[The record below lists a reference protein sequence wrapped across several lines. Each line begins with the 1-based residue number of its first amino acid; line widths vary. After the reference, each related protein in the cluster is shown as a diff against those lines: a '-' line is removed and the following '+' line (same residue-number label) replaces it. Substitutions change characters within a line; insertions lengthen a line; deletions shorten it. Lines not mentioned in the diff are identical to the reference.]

1 MRHVPVVLLT
11 GFDPF
16 GGDAVNP
23 SWNAVRRLHGTTL
36 HGHRIEAV
44 ELPTAFGR
52 GATALLDAL
61 DRHRPALT
69 LCTGLAAN
77 RGALS
82 LERVSVNLIDAR
94 IHDNDGAQPVD
105 VPCIAG
111 APDAYF
117 TTLPVKAALRALE
130 AADIPAELSLTA
142 GTFVCNH
149 VFHVLM
155 HALAADPARPRGGF
169 IHVPPLPGMPLRSP
183 QARAMPLETMAE
195 GLRLIIDVALR
206 THDDAHFAAGTID

>member
-1 MRHVPVVLLT
+1 MSRAPVVLLT

-23 SWNAVRRLHGTTL
+23 SWEVVSRLQGETL

-44 ELPTAFGR
+44 QLPTAFGR

-69 LCTGLAAN
+69 VCTGLAAN

-94 IHDNDGAQPVD
+94 IPDNDGAQPVD

-111 APDAYF
+111 APDAYL
-117 TTLPVKAALRALE
+117 TTLPVKAALRALQ
-130 AADIPAELSLTA
+130 AAGIPAELSLTA

-155 HALAADPARPRGGF
+155 HALTGDPARPRGGF
-169 IHVPPLPGMPLRSP
+169 VHVPPLPGMPLRSP
-183 QARAMPLETMAE
+183 QAQTMPLETMID
-195 GLRLIIDVALR
+195 GLRLIVDVALR
-206 THDDAHFAAGTID
+206 TREDAHFAAGSVD

>member
-1 MRHVPVVLLT
+1 MSRRPVVLLT

-16 GGDAVNP
+16 DGADVNP
-23 SWNAVRRLHGTTL
+23 SWEAVSRLHGETP

-44 ELPTAFGR
+44 QLPTAFAR

-69 LCTGLAAN
+69 LCTGLASK
-77 RGALS
+77 RSALS

-94 IHDNDGAQPVD
+94 IPDNDGAQPVD

-111 APDAYF
+111 APEAYF

-130 AADIPAELSLTA
+130 AAEIPAELSMTA
-142 GTFVCNH
+142 GGFVCNH
-149 VFHVLM
+149 VFHVLL
-155 HALAADPARPRGGF
+155 HALAGDPARPRGGF
-169 IHVPPLPGMPLRSP
+169 VHVPPLPGMPLTSP
-183 QARAMPLETMAE
+183 QARAMPLEAMVD
-195 GLRLIIDVALR
+195 GIRLIVDVALR
-206 THDDAHFAAGTID
+206 THDDAHFAAGSVD

>member
-1 MRHVPVVLLT
+1 MNRTPVVLLT
-11 GFDPF
+11 GFDAF
-16 GGDAVNP
+16 DGAAVNP
-23 SWNAVRRLHGTTL
+23 SWDAVRRLHGETL

-44 ELPTAFGR
+44 QLPTAFAR
-52 GATALLDAL
+52 GASALLDAL

-69 LCTGLAAN
+69 LCTGLASN

-94 IHDNDGAQPVD
+94 IPDNDGAQPVD

-130 AADIPAELSLTA
+130 AAGIPAELSLTA
-142 GTFVCNH
+142 GSFVCNH

-155 HALAADPARPRGGF
+155 HALAGDPARPRGGF
-169 IHVPPLPGMPLRSP
+169 VHVPPLPGMPLRSP
-183 QARAMPLETMAE
+183 QARAMPLETMVE
-195 GLRLIIDVALR
+195 GLRLIVDVALR
-206 THDDAHFAAGTID
+206 THDDAHFAAGTVD

>member
-1 MRHVPVVLLT
+1 MRRAPVVLLT

-23 SWNAVRRLHGTTL
+23 SWKAVRRLHGTTL

-44 ELPTAFGR
+44 ELPTVFAR
-52 GATALLDAL
+52 GASALLDAL

-94 IHDNDGAQPVD
+94 IPDNDGAQPVD
-105 VPCIAG
+105 APCITG

-130 AADIPAELSLTA
+130 AADIPAELSMTA
-142 GTFVCNH
+142 GSFVCNH

-169 IHVPPLPGMPLRSP
+169 VHVPPLPGMPLRSP
-183 QARAMPLETMAE
+183 QARPMPLDTMAE

-206 THDDAHFAAGTID
+206 THDDAHFAAGTLD

>member
-1 MRHVPVVLLT
+1 MHASPVVLLT

-16 GGDAVNP
+16 GGDIVNP
-23 SWNAVRRLHGTTL
+23 SWEAVRRLHGDTV

-44 ELPTAFGR
+44 ELPTAFAR

-69 LCTGLAAN
+69 LCTGLAGH
-77 RGALS
+77 RSALS

-94 IHDNDGAQPVD
+94 IPDNDGAQPVD
-105 VPCIAG
+105 VPCVAG

-117 TTLPVKAALRALE
+117 TTLPAKAALRALE
-130 AADIPAELSLTA
+130 RAGIPAELSLTA

-169 IHVPPLPGMPLRSP
+169 VHVPPLPGMPLRSP
-183 QARAMPLETMAE
+183 QARPMPAETMAD
-195 GLRLIIDVALR
+195 GLRLIVDVALR
-206 THDDAHFAAGTID
+206 THDDAHYAAGTLD

>member
-1 MRHVPVVLLT
+1 MNAPPVVLLT

-23 SWNAVRRLHGTTL
+23 SWEAVRHLHGGTL

-44 ELPTAFGR
+44 QLPTAFGR

-69 LCTGLAAN
+69 LCTGLAGN

-94 IHDNDGAQPVD
+94 IPDNDGVQPVD

-111 APDAYF
+111 SPDAYF
-117 TTLPVKAALRALE
+117 TTLPVKAALRTLN
-130 AADIPAELSLTA
+130 AAGIPAELSLTA

-155 HALAADPARPRGGF
+155 HTLAADPARPRGGF
-169 IHVPPLPGMPLRSP
+169 VHVPPLPGMLLRSP
-183 QARAMPLETMAE
+183 QAHAMPLETMVE
-195 GLRLIIDVALR
+195 GLRVIVDVALR
-206 THDDAHFAAGTID
+206 TRDDAHFAAGTVD

>member
-1 MRHVPVVLLT
+1 MTRAPVVLLT

-16 GGDAVNP
+16 GGDTVNP
-23 SWNAVRRLHGTTL
+23 SWEAVRRLHGDTV

-44 ELPTAFGR
+44 QLPTAFGR
-52 GATALLDAL
+52 GAAALLDAL
-61 DRHRPALT
+61 DRHRPALA
-69 LCTGLAAN
+69 LCTGLAGH
-77 RGALS
+77 RDALS

-94 IHDNDGAQPVD
+94 IPDNDGAQPID

-111 APDAYF
+111 APEAYF

-130 AADIPAELSLTA
+130 QADIAAELSLSA

-155 HALAADPARPRGGF
+155 HALAGDPARPRGGF
-169 IHVPPLPGMPLRSP
+169 VHVPPLPGMPLRSP
-183 QARAMPLETMAE
+183 QARPMSAE
-195 GLRLIIDVALR
+195 AVADGLRLIVDVALR
-206 THDDAHFAAGTID
+206 THDDAHYAAGTLD

>member
-1 MRHVPVVLLT
+1 MTTAPVVLLT

-16 GGDAVNP
+16 DGAAINP
-23 SWNAVRRLHGTTL
+23 SWEAVRRLHGTTL
-36 HGHRIEAV
+36 HGHRIETV
-44 ELPTAFGR
+44 ELPTAFAR
-52 GATALLDAL
+52 GASALLDAL

-94 IHDNDGAQPVD
+94 IPDNDGAQPVD
-105 VPCIAG
+105 IPCIVG

-117 TTLPVKAALRALE
+117 TTLPVKAALRALD
-130 AADIPAELSLTA
+130 AAGIPAELSLTA

-155 HALAADPARPRGGF
+155 HALAGDPARPRGGF
-169 IHVPPLPGMPLRSP
+169 VHVPPLPGMPLRSP
-183 QARAMPLETMAE
+183 LARPMSLDTMAE
-195 GLRLIIDVALR
+195 GLRLIVDVALR
-206 THDDAHFAAGTID
+206 TDEDAHFAAGTVD

>member
-1 MRHVPVVLLT
+1 MHASPVVLLT

-16 GGDAVNP
+16 DGAAVNP
-23 SWNAVRRLHGTTL
+23 SWEAVRRLHGETL
-36 HGHRIEAV
+36 HGYRIEAV
-44 ELPTAFGR
+44 ELPTAFAR
-52 GATALLDAL
+52 GASALLGAL

-69 LCTGLAAN
+69 LCTGLAGN

-94 IHDNDGAQPVD
+94 IPDNDGAQPVD

-117 TTLPVKAALRALE
+117 TTLPVKAALQALE
-130 AADIPAELSLTA
+130 QANIRAELSLTA
-142 GTFVCNH
+142 GSFVCNH

-155 HALAADPARPRGGF
+155 HALAGDPARPRGGF
-169 IHVPPLPGMPLRSP
+169 VHVPPLPGMPLRSP
-183 QARAMPLETMAE
+183 QARAMPLETMVE
-195 GLRLIIDVALR
+195 GLRLIVDVALR
-206 THDDAHFAAGTID
+206 THDDAHFAAGTVD

>member
-1 MRHVPVVLLT
+1 MRHVPVALLT

-23 SWNAVRRLHGTTL
+23 SWDAVRRLHGTTL

-44 ELPTAFGR
+44 ELPTAFAR
-52 GATALLDAL
+52 GASALLDAL

-69 LCTGLAAN
+69 LCIGLAAN

-94 IHDNDGAQPVD
+94 IPDNDGAQPVD

-169 IHVPPLPGMPLRSP
+169 VHVPPLPGMPLRSP
-183 QARAMPLETMAE
+183 QARPMLAETMAE

-206 THDDAHFAAGTID
+206 THDDAHFAAGAVD